1 MNLNAVWMY
10 CILMLMI
17 GNFARG
23 SGCKWMHP
31 RDEGAQSKFKEVSYH
46 CIQLLEQ
53 MGDAVT
59 QRISNPQTLNRL
71 YEHTTNLQAGERIIF
86 IHEAVNS
93 IQELYINGKHDG
105 VTWNPKKLQKFQ
117 VNLDRQASELQQCIR
132 KLKSR
137 ASHPSSYKKIKT
149 YFKRLLLESKNY
161 STSDWEAVRAEVLI
175 HLRRLDI
182 IGSVEQ

>member
-1 MNLNAVWMY
+1 M
-10 CILMLMI
+10 
-17 GNFARG
+17 
-23 SGCKWMHP
+23 
-31 RDEGAQSKFKEVSYH
+31 VSP
-46 CIQLLEQ
+46 LK
-53 MGDAVT
+53 
-59 QRISNPQTLNRL
+59 
-71 YEHTTNLQAGERIIF
+71 AGERIIF

-93 IQELYINGKHDG
+93 IQELYINYVKHDG
-105 VTWNPKKLQKFQ
+105 VTWDPKKLQEFQ
-117 VNLDRQASELQQCIR
+117 VKLHRQASELQQCIR

-182 IGSVEQ
+182 LGSVEQ